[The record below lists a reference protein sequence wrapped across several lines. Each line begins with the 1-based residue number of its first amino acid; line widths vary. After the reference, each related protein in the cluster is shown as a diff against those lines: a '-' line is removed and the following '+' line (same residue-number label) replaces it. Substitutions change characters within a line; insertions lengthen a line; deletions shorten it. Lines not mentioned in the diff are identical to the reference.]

1 MKIIQVGHA
10 SRLSLRVVT
19 LKVGGSCPTG
29 PGVRNL
35 AVMAE
40 TSTPLDELLDGGLLA
55 LDEEIDAVREDL
67 QSRGL
72 GSPLSASDGIRIGR
86 PGLATQYEW
95 TLPPGR
101 YSIRLDDAVRVEC
114 ERGSGLGFVTKFDAA
129 RPAVRVRLGEWL
141 GPHPGPATLT
151 FDPTWLLEAL
161 AFRLREIG
169 DDPQRFYPSTALR
182 LFGREFPETGR
193 SELPSDVDEGLNDSQ
208 QDALVRILGS
218 RAQLVWGPPG
228 TGKTRLLGSAVAALA
243 RTGRVLVVA
252 TTNVAVDEAAS
263 RIVDCL
269 GGAAVEQN
277 RLIRVGAEFS
287 PTGDPALA
295 PEAAVERA
303 ERREP
308 TRVSRALLE
317 LEGTLLDGRSRKET
331 ADLMLAER
339 QARILARAR
348 GEGDDALVQRAGRLT
363 GDLVRATRRVLDDAD
378 VVLTTFA
385 RLAVRDELA
394 AQRFAFV
401 VIDEASTAPLPY
413 VLHAACLASEG
424 AAAFGDFQQLP
435 PVVVSRGGYARRWL
449 SRDLF
454 RETGVVTG
462 SEMEQLPSPDD
473 RLCAMLVEQYRMRPA
488 IRALVGDLFYGG
500 RLLDAAPIVEADN
513 RAPALVLL
521 ETGHLDPAVNRV
533 DGSRENS
540 IHLEV
545 ITQLLEVLGRE
556 GVTDVGVVTPYRAQT
571 RSLWRAVHG
580 RLGRTAPSNLEI
592 STIHRFQG
600 REKSV
605 VILDTV
611 DAPPGLSW
619 FLNERRNPD
628 FPRLLNVALSRSRD
642 LLIVVGTSAGLTRTL
657 PSDALLN
664 RVVQRIT
671 RDGETIDARRPTD
684 AGPLVRAMLDAPG
697 SETVSEDLRSPEAT

>member
-1 MKIIQVGHA
+1 
-10 SRLSLRVVT
+10 
-19 LKVGGSCPTG
+19 
-29 PGVRNL
+29 
-35 AVMAE
+35 MAE
-40 TSTPLDELLDGGLLA
+40 TTSPFDELLDGSLLA
-55 LDEEIDAVREDL
+55 LEEEIEAVRDDL

-72 GSPLSASDGIRIGR
+72 GGPLMASDGVRIGR

-101 YSIRLDDAVRVEC
+101 YAIRADDAVRVEC
-114 ERGSGLGFVTKFDAA
+114 ERGSGLGFVTRFDGS

-141 GPHPGPATLT
+141 GPHPGPAMLT
-151 FDPTWLLEAL
+151 FDPTWLLEGL
-161 AFRLREIG
+161 ASRLREIG
-169 DDPQRFYPSTALR
+169 DDPQRFHPSTALR
-182 LFGREFPETGR
+182 LFGREFPTTGR
-193 SELPSDVDEGLNDSQ
+193 ADLPSDVDDGLNDSQ
-208 QDALVRILGS
+208 REALARILGS

-243 RTGRVLVVA
+243 ASDRVLVVA

-263 RIVDCL
+263 RIALRL
-269 GGAAVEQN
+269 GDLAVEQN

-287 PTGDPALA
+287 PTGDQALSL
-295 PEAAVERA
+295 EAAVERA

-308 TRVSRALLE
+308 TSVSRALLE

-331 ADLMLAER
+331 PDLMLAER

-348 GEGDDALVQRAGRLT
+348 GEGDDALVQRAARLT
-363 GDLVRATRRVLDDAD
+363 GALVRATRRVLDDAD

-394 AQRFAFV
+394 AQRFSFV

-413 VLHAACLASEG
+413 VFHAACLASGG

-435 PVVVSRGGYARRWL
+435 PVVISRGGYARRWL

-462 SEMEQLPSPDD
+462 SETEQLPSPDD
-473 RLCAMLVEQYRMRPA
+473 RLCAMLEEQYRMRPA

-500 RLLDAAPIVEADN
+500 RLRDAAPIVLADPGT
-513 RAPALVLL
+513 PALVLL

-540 IHLEV
+540 IHVEV

-571 RSLWRAVHG
+571 RSLSRAVRG
-580 RLGRTAPSNLEI
+580 RLGRTAPPGLEI

-600 REKSV
+600 REKSIV
-605 VILDTV
+605 VLDTV
-611 DAPPGLSW
+611 DAPPGPSW
-619 FLNERRNPD
+619 FLNEHRNPD
-628 FPRLLNVALSRSRD
+628 FPRLLNVALSRSKNM
-642 LLIVVGTSAGLTRTL
+642 LIVVGTSDGLTRTL
-657 PSDALLN
+657 PPDALLN
-664 RVVQRIT
+664 RVVERIT

-684 AGPLVRAMLDAPG
+684 AGPLVRAMHG
-697 SETVSEDLRSPEAT
+697 SALGSKTIPEGQTTPEAT